1 MNTVIKNGKI
11 VLFDRVVENK
21 FLIIEKGI
29 VKDISDSYDEKM
41 GYEIIDAEGN
51 YVSPGFF
58 DTHIHGAG
66 DGVFETATNE
76 SFLAI
81 CNTIH
86 KNGVTTFLPTLM
98 CNETH
103 IKNVVRNINLYPAE
117 SKMIAGMYI
126 EGPFVN
132 IEKKGGINPNYIH
145 RPDVDYL
152 KKIIDISEG
161 HLKMMTIAPE
171 LEGIDKIIDY
181 LLQNDI
187 IPTFGHSMTS
197 LKMAL
202 SKKGVRNITHLFN
215 AMTGISH
222 KNPGLAALPFID
234 NNIFVEVNGDGVHID
249 NQVIT
254 MCFNNLNTDRIISI
268 TDAVVSAGLPY
279 GNYLY
284 DTDKKVTSS
293 ERGVRYAESDTLI
306 GSSFLI
312 PDVLRNLKSV
322 TDLPIYELIKTVTL
336 NPARLL
342 SVDNRTGSLEKGKK
356 ADVVIFD
363 DDFKVLK
370 VFLDN

>member
-11 VLFDRVVENK
+11 ILSDRVVENQ
-21 FLIIEKGI
+21 FLIIEDGI
-29 VKDISDSYDEKM
+29 VKDISDSYDEKK
-41 GYEIIDAEGN
+41 GYDIIDAEDN

-66 DGVFETATNE
+66 DGVFETATGE
-76 SFLAI
+76 SFENI
-81 CNTIH
+81 CNIIL
-86 KNGVTTFLPTLM
+86 KNGITTFLPTLL

-103 IKNVVRNINLYPAE
+103 IKNVVRNINSHPTE
-117 SKMIAGMYI
+117 SKMIEGIYV

-132 IEKKGGINPNYIH
+132 VEKKGGINPNYIH
-145 RPDVDYL
+145 KPDVEYL

-181 LLQNDI
+181 LLKNDI
-187 IPTFGHSMTS
+187 IPAFGHSTTS
-197 LKMAL
+197 LKMAS

-215 AMTGISH
+215 AMSGISH
-222 KNPGLAALPFID
+222 KNPGLAVLPFID
-234 NNIFVEVNGDGVHID
+234 REIFVEVNGDGVHID
-249 NQVIT
+249 NQVIK
-254 MCFNNLNTDRIISI
+254 MCFENLNIDKIISI
-268 TDAVVSAGLPY
+268 TDAVISAGLPY

-284 DTDKKVTSS
+284 DTDKKVISS
-293 ERGVRYAESDTLI
+293 KRGVRYAESDTLI

-312 PDVLRNLKSV
+312 PEVLRNLKKV
-322 TDLPIYELIKTVTL
+322 TSAPIYELIKTVTL

-342 SVDNRTGSLEKGKK
+342 SVDNKTGSIEKGKR

-363 DDFKVLK
+363 DDFKILK
-370 VFLDN
+370 VLFGG